1 MEPSL
6 EELAMQL
13 VSNPT
18 ALAQRSH
25 QVMMHTLHLT
35 CGDVKNITTQ
45 KQWDAFS
52 ASQKKPLSPGAKN
65 LLRKRGIVL
74 G

>member
-1 MEPSL
+1 
-6 EELAMQL
+6 MQL
-13 VSNPT
+13 VQERPA
-18 ALAQRSH
+18 ALATRST
-25 QVMMHTLHLT
+25 QVLMHTLHLT

-45 KQWDAFS
+45 KQWDAFR
-52 ASQKKPLSPGAKN
+52 ASQKKPLSPGAKD